1 MGSKHDKMVQCQ
13 LCDVKVAKYD
23 LKDHIAGIHLNH
35 ARHKCQDCGEAFT
48 TRNMALK
55 HAGMT
60 CHEVQLN
67 CVGAFD
73 QGIFKSS

>member
-1 MGSKHDKMVQCQ
+1 MGNKTIHCL
-13 LCDVKVAKYD
+13 LCDVKVAKDD
-23 LKDHIAGIHLNH
+23 LKDHIAGIHFNH
-35 ARHKCQDCGEAFT
+35 ARHKCQDCGDVFT

-60 CHEVQLN
+60 DHQVLIN

-73 QGIFKSS
+73 QGILKSS